1 MRQGKMYRIKGLAKN
16 RINKC
21 MKVQLP
27 YSSDDIAL
35 LETENPNYTSRTAK
49 LYRDGDIVVCL
60 GKKMRETHHYQRQP
74 FYKVL
79 TLTGEIAYVSKGSR
93 NKYFELV
100 RREE

>member
-1 MRQGKMYRIKGLAKN
+1 MRQGKMYRIKGLQKN

-21 MKVQLP
+21 MRVTSP
-27 YSSDDIAL
+27 YSSEDIAR
-35 LETENPNYTSRTAK
+35 LETENPYYTSADCNM
-49 LYRDGDIVVCL
+49 YRDGDIVVCL
-60 GKKMRETHHYQRQP
+60 GKLMRETYHYQDQP

-93 NKYFELV
+93 NKYFQLV